1 MKRTSAL
8 GSPRVRSVV
17 AVAIIIL
24 PLAAGGPSYLHGE
37 VRTAGRHQSAFAP
50 PPSIHYNQALTRG
63 VIKHVPLRA
72 SVAAIGT
79 SLAEGWT
86 RWIAYLIAPRELT
99 DGQAKWTMVFGETP
113 QQAHLVHPVNSWQYG
128 ADWLVER

>member
-1 MKRTSAL
+1 VKRTSAL
-8 GSPRVRSVV
+8 GSPRVRTLIAV
-17 AVAIIIL
+17 AVLIL
-24 PLAAGGPSYLHGE
+24 PLAAGGPGYLRSE
-37 VRTAGRHQSAFAP
+37 VRTASRHQSVFAP

-63 VIKHVPLRA
+63 VIKHVPSHA
-72 SVAAIGT
+72 SVAAVGT

-99 DGQAKWTMVFGETP
+99 DGQAKWTMVFGQTP
-113 QQAHLVHPVNSWQYG
+113 QQAHLHPVHAWQYG

>member
-8 GSPRVRSVV
+8 GSPRGRTLIAV
-17 AVAIIIL
+17 AVLIL
-24 PLAAGGPSYLHGE
+24 PLAAGGPGYLRSE
-37 VRTAGRHQSAFAP
+37 WRTASRHQSVFAP

-63 VIKHVPLRA
+63 VIKHVPLHA
-72 SVAAIGT
+72 SVAAVGT

-99 DGQAKWTMVFGETP
+99 DGTAQWTMVVGQPP
-113 QQAHLVHPVNSWQYG
+113 QQAHLHPVHSWQYG